1 MVRSLVLKSDWVLLG
16 IVFVLIALGVA
27 MIYSCTHLDTRHGV
41 QRWVLQLLWIALGL
55 VLLVLMGA
63 FDYVRLQPLAP
74 ALYAFTLS
82 LMCVVLVFSRH
93 VRGAQRWIP
102 LGPFHLQPTDIAK
115 IAAVIALAAYL
126 ASREDKPLDIKT
138 AAVSLGILFPAMAL
152 ALLQPDMGTP
162 TVLFG
167 AWLCMLFVAGA
178 QPVHLVGITATLV
191 WTFAAAWMTHLIKP
205 HQKARL
211 LAFLNPE
218 ADPQGA
224 GWQVKQ
230 ALVAVGSG
238 RFFGQGY
245 LRGTQTQLNF
255 IPDQETDFIFT
266 AIAEEL
272 GFFGSM
278 VVLSLLAVVLYR
290 ALSIAQAAR
299 DTFGRLLAAGFAG
312 VLMTH
317 IVVNVGMT
325 LGLAPVKGMPLPFL
339 SYGGSNMIA
348 CMIIVGLLNS
358 IHLRRRR
365 IDFDF

>member
-1 MVRSLVLKSDWVLLG
+1 MIRSIILKSDWVLLG
-16 IVFVLIALGVA
+16 VVLVLIAFGVA
-27 MIYSCTHLDTRHGV
+27 MVYSCTHLETRHGAP
-41 QRWVLQLLWIALGL
+41 RWALQIAWIAIGL
-55 VLLVLMGA
+55 VALILMGA

-74 ALYAFTLS
+74 TLYGIALTL
-82 LMCVVLVFSRH
+82 MAVVLVFARH

-102 LGPFHLQPTDIAK
+102 LGPFHLQPTEIAK
-115 IAAVIALAAYL
+115 IAAVVMLAAYL
-126 ASREDKPLDIKT
+126 AGREDKPLDLRT
-138 AAVSLGILFPAMAL
+138 AVTSLALLFPAMAL

-162 TVLFG
+162 VVLFG
-167 AWLCMLFVAGA
+167 AWLCMLFVAGG

-191 WTFAAAWMTHLIKP
+191 WAFAAAWATNLIKP
-205 HQKARL
+205 HQKQRL
-211 LAFLNPE
+211 PAFLNPE

-255 IPDQETDFIFT
+255 IPDQEADFIFT

-272 GFFGSM
+272 GFLGSL
-278 VVLSLLAVVLYR
+278 VALGLLAVVLYR
-290 ALSIAQAAR
+290 GLSIAAAAR
-299 DTFGRLLAAGFAG
+299 DTFGRLLAAGFVGILA
-312 VLMTH
+312 TH

-339 SYGGSNMIA
+339 SYGGSNMVA

-365 IDFDF
+365 IDFDL